1 MKRVIVNGCFD
12 ILHLGHL
19 NLLRFAKSVPNSYV
33 LVLIDSDLRVK
44 ELKGPERPV
53 NSQQE
58 RLELLSALR
67 YVDEVKIFNSDQELS
82 SLIKEFNPD
91 LMIKGSDY
99 KNKKIIGA
107 EHCKEIIFY
116 DIIQGYS
123 TTKKIQSITNR

>member
-44 ELKGPERPV
+44 EIKGPERPV